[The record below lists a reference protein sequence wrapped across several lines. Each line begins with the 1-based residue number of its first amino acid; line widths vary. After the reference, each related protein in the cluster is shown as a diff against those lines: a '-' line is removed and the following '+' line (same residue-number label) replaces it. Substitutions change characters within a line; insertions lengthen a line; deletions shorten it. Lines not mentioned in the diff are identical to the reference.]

1 MGKESIKSEGLG
13 QEIIPM
19 ELSSDEVAMLA
30 YALEYGINDNAISS
44 VGAILEKIEK
54 GLHVDTYVGN
64 RLIEYGKVMGWS
76 KE

>member
-1 MGKESIKSEGLG
+1 MGKEINKGKGLDK
-13 QEIIPM
+13 EIIPM

-30 YALEYGINDNAISS
+30 YALEYDVNDNIISS
-44 VGAILEKIEK
+44 IGAILEKIEK

>member
-1 MGKESIKSEGLG
+1 MGKESDKSKDLDK
-13 QEIIPM
+13 EIIPM
-19 ELSSDEVAMLA
+19 KLSSDEVAMLA
-30 YALEYGINDNAISS
+30 YALEYDINDNTISS
-44 VGAILEKIEK
+44 IGAILEKIEK

>member
-1 MGKESIKSEGLG
+1 MK
-13 QEIIPM
+13 
-19 ELSSDEVAMLA
+19 LSSDEVAMLA
-30 YALEYGINDNAISS
+30 YALEYDINDNTISS
-44 VGAILEKIEK
+44 IGAILEKIEK